1 MLGHPRQSRLRLL
14 LGNSIG
20 GIIKISRNKKRMTK
34 PKFTFMELPISQVAR
49 DPNQPRKDFG
59 AEGEKNKLKLSIK
72 NYGIEEPI
80 KVSEVSPKRYIIIDG
95 HRRYI
100 CAQKLNM
107 KYVPCRIYP
116 KMTDGEFETRR
127 YEMQN
132 NRRAW
137 NSLERSE
144 ALERI
149 KYSYGFKN
157 NHELADYLGM
167 SRSSVQLAMQMR
179 KQRISNLTMMERYSV
194 PKSVRMSMLNLFK
207 KLRKIKK
214 LEVDD
219 ITAIIFEK
227 IEKKVIKKSLDIRK
241 IGKAFM
247 QATINEDEIHQFLT
261 KPDMTANELEQR
273 TRQTGFALM
282 CGDLI
287 KKITQKKENGTS
299 YTKNEKA
306 SLVQLESL
314 IRKTI
319 KVA

>member
-1 MLGHPRQSRLRLL
+1 M
-14 LGNSIG
+14 
-20 GIIKISRNKKRMTK
+20 MK
-34 PKFTFMELPISQVAR
+34 PKFIFAELPVAQVQR
-49 DPNQPRKDFG
+49 DQNQPRQDFG

-80 KVSEVSPKRYIIIDG
+80 KVSQIAEKRYIIIDG
-95 HRRYI
+95 HRRFI
-100 CAQKLNM
+100 CAQKLGM
-107 KYVPCRIYP
+107 KTVPCRIYP

-137 NSLERSE
+137 NPLEKSE

-194 PKSVRMSMLNLFK
+194 PKGVRMAMLHLFK
-207 KLRKIKK
+207 KLQRIKK
-214 LEVDD
+214 FEVDD
-219 ITAIIFEK
+219 ITSIIFQK
-227 IEKKVIKKSLDIRK
+227 VDKKVITKALDIRK

-247 QATINEDEIHQFLT
+247 QATINEDEIYEFLA
-261 KPDMTANELEQR
+261 KQGMTANELEQR

-287 KKITQKKENGTS
+287 KKITKKSPGRRFHNAMINKELTM
-299 YTKNEKA
+299 
-306 SLVQLESL
+306 
-314 IRKTI
+314 
-319 KVA
+319 

>member
-1 MLGHPRQSRLRLL
+1 M
-14 LGNSIG
+14 
-20 GIIKISRNKKRMTK
+20 K
-34 PKFTFMELPISQVAR
+34 PKFIFAELPVAQVQR
-49 DPNQPRKDFG
+49 DQNQPRQDFG

-72 NYGIEEPI
+72 NYGIEDPI
-80 KVSEVSPKRYIIIDG
+80 KVSQIAEKRYIIIDG
-95 HRRYI
+95 HRRFI
-100 CAQKLNM
+100 CAQKLGM
-107 KYVPCRIYP
+107 KTVPCRIYP

-137 NSLERSE
+137 NPLEKSE

-194 PKSVRMSMLNLFK
+194 PKGVRMAMLHLFK
-207 KLRKIKK
+207 KLQRIKK
-214 LEVDD
+214 FEVDD
-219 ITAIIFEK
+219 ITSIIFQK
-227 IEKKVIKKSLDIRK
+227 VDKKVITKALDIRK

-247 QATINEDEIHQFLT
+247 QATINEDEIYEFLA
-261 KPDMTANELEQR
+261 KQGMTANELEQR

-287 KKITQKKENGTS
+287 KKITKKKENGTS
-299 YTKNEKA
+299 FTKNERG
-306 SLVQLESL
+306 SLIQLQAL

-319 KVA
+319 KID

>member
-1 MLGHPRQSRLRLL
+1 ML
-14 LGNSIG
+14 
-20 GIIKISRNKKRMTK
+20 K
-34 PKFTFMELPISQVAR
+34 PKFIFAELPIGQVQR
-49 DPNQPRKDFG
+49 DQNQPRQDFG
-59 AEGEKNKLKLSIK
+59 VEAEKNKLKLSIK

-80 KVSEVSPKRYIIIDG
+80 KVSQIAEKRYIIIDG
-95 HRRYI
+95 HRRFI
-100 CAQKLNM
+100 CAQKLGM
-107 KYVPCRIYP
+107 KHVPCRIYP

-137 NSLERSE
+137 NPLEKSE

-149 KYSYGFKN
+149 KYSYGFKS

-179 KQRISNLTMMERYSV
+179 KQRISNLTMMERYDV
-194 PKSVRMSMLNLFK
+194 PRSVRMAMLNLFK
-207 KLRKIKK
+207 KLQKIKK

-219 ITAIIFEK
+219 IISIIFAK
-227 IEKKVIKKSLDIRK
+227 IEKKVITKSLDIRK

-247 QATINEDEIHQFLT
+247 QATINEDELHEFLI
-261 KPDMTANELEQR
+261 KIPMTANELELR

-287 KKITQKKENGTS
+287 KKITKKKENGTS
-299 YTKNEKA
+299 FTKNEKA
-306 SLVQLESL
+306 SLVQLQAL

-319 KVA
+319 KIA

>member
-1 MLGHPRQSRLRLL
+1 M
-14 LGNSIG
+14 
-20 GIIKISRNKKRMTK
+20 MK
-34 PKFTFMELPISQVAR
+34 PKFIFAELPVAQVQR
-49 DPNQPRKDFG
+49 DQNQPRQDFG

-80 KVSEVSPKRYIIIDG
+80 KVSQIAEKRYIIIDG
-95 HRRYI
+95 HRRFI
-100 CAQKLNM
+100 CAQKLGM
-107 KYVPCRIYP
+107 KTVPCRIYP

-137 NSLERSE
+137 NPLEKSE

-157 NHELADYLGM
+157 NHELAVYLGM

-194 PKSVRMSMLNLFK
+194 PKGVRMAMLHLFK
-207 KLRKIKK
+207 KLQRIKK
-214 LEVDD
+214 FEVDD
-219 ITAIIFEK
+219 ITSIIFQK
-227 IEKKVIKKSLDIRK
+227 VDKKVITKALDIRK

-247 QATINEDEIHQFLT
+247 QATINEDEIYEFLA
-261 KPDMTANELEQR
+261 KQGMTANELEQR

-287 KKITQKKENGTS
+287 KKITKKKENGTS
-299 YTKNEKA
+299 FTKNERG
-306 SLVQLESL
+306 SLIQLQAL

-319 KVA
+319 KID

>member
-1 MLGHPRQSRLRLL
+1 M
-14 LGNSIG
+14 
-20 GIIKISRNKKRMTK
+20 MK
-34 PKFTFMELPISQVAR
+34 PKFIFAELPVAQVQR
-49 DPNQPRKDFG
+49 DQNQPRQDFG

-80 KVSEVSPKRYIIIDG
+80 KVSQIAEKRYIIIDG
-95 HRRYI
+95 HRRFI
-100 CAQKLNM
+100 CAQKLGM
-107 KYVPCRIYP
+107 KTVPCRIYP

-137 NSLERSE
+137 NPLEKSE

-194 PKSVRMSMLNLFK
+194 PKGVRMAMLHLFK
-207 KLRKIKK
+207 KLQRIKK
-214 LEVDD
+214 FEVDD
-219 ITAIIFEK
+219 ITSIIFQK
-227 IEKKVIKKSLDIRK
+227 VDKKVITKALDIRK

-247 QATINEDEIHQFLT
+247 QATINEDEIYEFLA
-261 KPDMTANELEQR
+261 KQGMTANELEQR

-287 KKITQKKENGTS
+287 KKITKKKENGTS
-299 YTKNEKA
+299 FTKNERG
-306 SLVQLESL
+306 SLIQLQAL

-319 KVA
+319 KID

>member
-1 MLGHPRQSRLRLL
+1 MLKH
-14 LGNSIG
+14 
-20 GIIKISRNKKRMTK
+20 
-34 PKFTFMELPISQVAR
+34 KFTFAELPIGKVAR

-80 KVSEVSPKRYIIIDG
+80 KVSEVSANRYIIIDG

-100 CAQKLNM
+100 CAQKLGM
-107 KYVPCRIYP
+107 KNVPCRIYP

-167 SRSSVQLAMQMR
+167 SRSSVQSAMQMR

-194 PKSVRMSMLNLFK
+194 PKSVRMAMLNLFK

-219 ITAIIFEK
+219 IISIIFEK
-227 IEKKVIKKSLDIRK
+227 IEKKVITKSLDIRK

-247 QATINEDEIHQFLT
+247 QATINEDEIHEFLI
-261 KPDMTANELEQR
+261 KPGMTANELEQR

-306 SLVQLESL
+306 SLVQLQAL

>member
-1 MLGHPRQSRLRLL
+1 
-14 LGNSIG
+14 
-20 GIIKISRNKKRMTK
+20 MTK
-34 PKFTFMELPISQVAR
+34 PKFVFAELPINQVAR

-80 KVSEVSPKRYIIIDG
+80 KVSEVSEKRYIIIDG

-100 CAQKLNM
+100 CAQRLNM
-107 KYVPCRIYP
+107 KTIPCRIYP

-137 NSLERSE
+137 NPLERSE

-214 LEVDD
+214 FEVDD
-219 ITAIIFEK
+219 IIAVIFEK
-227 IEKKVIKKSLDIRK
+227 IERKVITKSLDIRK

-247 QATINEDEIHQFLT
+247 QATINEDEIYMFLT
-261 KPDMTANELEQR
+261 KIDMNANELEQR

-306 SLVQLESL
+306 SLVQLQAL

-319 KVA
+319 KIA